1 MSETIQLPPMEM
13 TVADRAVTFR
23 FQHGA
28 LEPGEEYAP
37 KLGSLLTA
45 AIDSR
50 PGLLD
55 HRDVIIDLENLPA
68 ISSKQLGAMLA
79 VKQAC
84 GEGRR
89 VQVINLRPNVRE
101 LLSVTRLGD
110 FFDLD

>member
-1 MSETIQLPPMEM
+1 MSETIQLPPMVM
-13 TVADRAVTFR
+13 TVADRTVTFR
-23 FQHGA
+23 FEQKA

-37 KLGSLLTA
+37 KLGNLLVA

-55 HRDVIIDLENLPA
+55 NRQIVIDLEDLPA

-89 VQVINLRPNVRE
+89 IQVINLRPNVRE

-110 FFDLD
+110 FFDCD